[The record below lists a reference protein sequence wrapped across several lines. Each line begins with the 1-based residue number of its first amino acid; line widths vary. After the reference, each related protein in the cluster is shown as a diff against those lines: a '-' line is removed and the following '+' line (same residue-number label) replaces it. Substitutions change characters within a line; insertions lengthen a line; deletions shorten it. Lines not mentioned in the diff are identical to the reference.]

1 VHTSDEA
8 QVVGERR
15 RRRAHSDEF
24 KADAVTAAARPGM
37 STASVALSLGINANL
52 LRRWVR
58 EAEVSGGQVERAPV
72 PAPVPPMPPDIEP
85 GTKPVAFVPV
95 QLPAPTPAPAP
106 GKIQLEF
113 RRGAISVAVT
123 WPAGQAA
130 ECGAWLREILR

>member
-1 VHTSDEA
+1 MHTSDEA

-15 RRRAHSDEF
+15 RRRDHSDEF
-24 KADAVTAAARPGM
+24 KADAVAAAARPGM
-37 STASVALSLGINANL
+37 SMASVALSLGINANL

-58 EAEVSGGQVERAPV
+58 EAEVSRGQVAHLPTAE
-72 PAPVPPMPPDIEP
+72 PAPPVAQP
-85 GTKPVAFVPV
+85 GVKPVAFVPV
-95 QLPAPTPAPAP
+95 QLPAPAPAP
-106 GKIQLEF
+106 GKILLEF